1 MKDTQVKQPRPN
13 SPQMV
18 RQDSA
23 LSSMVLHHQAALP
36 SCGSLQVDIE
46 KDLESSSRCYT
57 FSKEGSCTW
66 RMLQLQLGP
75 FLSASRGVPAAGGH
89 RAAPMAQ
96 CIPPKISF
104 HSLSC
109 PWPPAFPVVLKVAL
123 TQSWPDQEPGLF

>member
-1 MKDTQVKQPRPN
+1 MKDTG
-13 SPQMV
+13 
-18 RQDSA
+18 
-23 LSSMVLHHQAALP
+23 QAAKAKQSSDGEARLCPLFNGSSP
-36 SCGSLQVDIE
+36 SSSLAQCGSLQVDIE
-46 KDLESSSRCYT
+46 KDLESSSPCYT

-109 PWPPAFPVVLKVAL
+109 PWPQAFPVVLKVAL